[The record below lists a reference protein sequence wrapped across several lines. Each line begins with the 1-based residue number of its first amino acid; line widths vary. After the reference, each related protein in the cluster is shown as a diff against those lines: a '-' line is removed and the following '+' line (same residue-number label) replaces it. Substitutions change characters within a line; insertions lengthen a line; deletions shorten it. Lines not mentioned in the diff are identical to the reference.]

1 MVVYRILQVIVVIA
15 DAVLLCFFAVGL
27 GDGSIDSSNI
37 LLWLIM
43 LAVPTAALIGAS
55 HLYRKGQRIASWLL
69 LAVPAVP
76 TALYGLFILLVI
88 VMQPDFR

>member
-1 MVVYRILQVIVVIA
+1 
-15 DAVLLCFFAVGL
+15 
-27 GDGSIDSSNI
+27 
-37 LLWLIM
+37 M